1 MDFNIEDIDL
11 EEKRDFIF
19 QKADFIIENEDLFKT
34 GTYKLKKKEEKKL
47 EFNNISIKEK
57 HYIIEKKK
65 IDDNIELLE
74 KNIINQHEISSKNIM
89 EFNIRKSILDP
100 NKINFFKGY
109 NNKNK
114 SRNSIINISNLSS
127 TKSMEKTL
135 ISKKINLIKKKQNK
149 TFNNTLSSFEK
160 KKIISFPKIKLKDVL
175 LRKTFFKIPTLL
187 SKSINQKP
195 KIKKQNK
202 LNNNKTY
209 DAEDLI
215 NDLRRTQLKFILK
228 NEDKINKEKG
238 NYSNNFNIAC
248 KNYFKSHKHNN
259 YFNLTI
265 KSKEDRFINNL
276 NKYEKSKKEFP
287 KLKKAINEIEGIEGE
302 NEKRKIIC
310 SDYYFCINE
319 NLNKLRKKIKIRL
332 NDKKRTILSSK
343 SFEKKT
349 RHKVRL
355 KTSFNQ
361 RNIDPINNTRKKND
375 IELILS
381 DIEKESDFVNK
392 ELNNWKKV

>member
-74 KNIINQHEISSKNIM
+74 KNIINQHVISSKNIM

-135 ISKKINLIKKKQNK
+135 ISKKINLIKKTQNK

-160 KKIISFPKIKLKDVL
+160 KKNNFISKNKIK
-175 LRKTFFKIPTLL
+175 RCF
-187 SKSINQKP
+187 
-195 KIKKQNK
+195 IKK
-202 LNNNKTY
+202 
-209 DAEDLI
+209 
-215 NDLRRTQLKFILK
+215 
-228 NEDKINKEKG
+228 
-238 NYSNNFNIAC
+238 
-248 KNYFKSHKHNN
+248 
-259 YFNLTI
+259 NL
-265 KSKEDRFINNL
+265 F
-276 NKYEKSKKEFP
+276 
-287 KLKKAINEIEGIEGE
+287 
-302 NEKRKIIC
+302 
-310 SDYYFCINE
+310 
-319 NLNKLRKKIKIRL
+319 
-332 NDKKRTILSSK
+332 
-343 SFEKKT
+343 
-349 RHKVRL
+349 
-355 KTSFNQ
+355 
-361 RNIDPINNTRKKND
+361 
-375 IELILS
+375 
-381 DIEKESDFVNK
+381 
-392 ELNNWKKV
+392 